1 VEAAALLRR
10 ATTTV
15 FNATKRHKRHL
26 KGVQNRQVWAIR
38 NMVSVLNA
46 GTGQYPEPQAA
57 PQFKKLP
64 QFKTGTN
71 ISRTKKF
78 QIEPK
83 TAQFRTPLPQL
94 GPLSRVQVTVQPA
107 NSRTAKVFQHLKLF
121 FFFLLLALYTGQNL
135 HFF

>member
-10 ATTTV
+10 ATSPV
-15 FNATKRHKRHL
+15 PNATKRHKRHL

-46 GTGQYPEPQAA
+46 GTGQFPEPQAA

-71 ISRTKKF
+71 ISRTKTFKN
-78 QIEPK
+78 EPK
-83 TAQFRTPLPQL
+83 RGQFRTPLPPL
-94 GPLSRVQVTVQPA
+94 GPLSRVQPA
-107 NSRTAKVFQHLKLF
+107 N
-121 FFFLLLALYTGQNL
+121 NPEN
-135 HFF
+135 HFFHFSLAKPSPTCLFHSDSFPAPLQRK